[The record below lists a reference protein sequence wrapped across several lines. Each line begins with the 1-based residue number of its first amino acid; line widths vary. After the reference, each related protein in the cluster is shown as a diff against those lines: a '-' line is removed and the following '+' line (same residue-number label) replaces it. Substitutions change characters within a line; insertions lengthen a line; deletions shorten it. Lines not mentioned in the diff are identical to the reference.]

1 MSSALQVGPVVR
13 RLHSQG
19 IPGSSSILQS
29 RSDLDPILSQDQPH
43 KSGRKS
49 VDKADNRTQDGTVAQ
64 RSNDMWR
71 RHPDLQAI
79 LEELEA
85 ITNKNIEN
93 PDVTRRL
100 VDWFYT

>member
-1 MSSALQVGPVVR
+1 M
-13 RLHSQG
+13 
-19 IPGSSSILQS
+19 
-29 RSDLDPILSQDQPH
+29 
-43 KSGRKS
+43 
-49 VDKADNRTQDGTVAQ
+49 AQ